1 MRYVLFV
8 IIMAITG
15 CLTNAYADNA
25 DRYVREAEYY
35 QKKTDSYRREA
46 KYYLKKA
53 EGYTREAAYY
63 TRKGKTSRAKGYQKK
78 AAKAMDDYK
87 TQLRYAANAEDK
99 AADYLKR
106 ASRLLRE

>member
-1 MRYVLFV
+1 
-8 IIMAITG
+8 MAITG

-35 QKKTDSYRREA
+35 QKKADSYRREA

-78 AAKAMDDYK
+78 AAGNRQM
-87 TQLRYAANAEDK
+87 TWNC
-99 AADYLKR
+99 
-106 ASRLLRE
+106 SGLL